1 MRSMRLG
8 SICVVLAALALA
20 GCGPDL
26 KGLEKGET
34 GEVARVRDGDTLELK
49 SGLVVHL
56 AELEAPRR
64 DQPGAADARA
74 ALERL
79 AVGLKVQL
87 AYGGRK
93 RAREAAIAHVFA
105 KSEGGRQIWLQQAM
119 LLEGRARVHTR
130 ADNVARADELL
141 TAEAAARGA
150 KRGLWA
156 DPAYAVKKPEA
167 LIRTPEEIEADPV
180 CAKPPPEPQQ
190 SSAPPAANAN
200 AEGAPRE
207 RRRRPSRRSFE
218 LVEGRVVNVAERER
232 AVFLNF
238 GSDVSK
244 DFAVLVDKEDIEAWP
259 GGLAAIKGLQGKK
272 ARVRGYVPLRGKPLM
287 RMDHAA
293 LWEALPG

>member
-1 MRSMRLG
+1 MRAKRLG
-8 SICVVLAALALA
+8 AIGVVFAALWLTA
-20 GCGPDL
+20 CGPDL
-26 KGLEKGET
+26 KGLEKGEA
-34 GEVARVRDGDTLELK
+34 GEVARIRDGDTLELK

-79 AVGLKVQL
+79 AMGRSVQL

-93 RAREAAIAHVFA
+93 RAREAAIAHVYA
-105 KSEGGRQIWLQQAM
+105 KSEGGRSIWLQQAL

-130 ADNVARADELL
+130 VDNIARADELL
-141 TAEAAARGA
+141 AAEAAARAA

-156 DPAYAVKKPEA
+156 EAAYAVKKPET
-167 LIRTPEEIEADPV
+167 LIRTPEEIAADPA
-180 CAKPPPEPQQ
+180 CAAPPPEA
-190 SSAPPAANAN
+190 APAPAN
-200 AEGAPRE
+200 AEEGDGERE
-207 RRRRPSRRSFE
+207 RPRRPRRRTFE

-238 GSDVSK
+238 GGDPTR
-244 DFAVLVDKEDIEAWP
+244 DFAVVVDKEDVATWP

-272 ARVRGYVPLRGKPLM
+272 ARVRGYVPLCGKPIM

-293 LWEALPG
+293 QWEALPG